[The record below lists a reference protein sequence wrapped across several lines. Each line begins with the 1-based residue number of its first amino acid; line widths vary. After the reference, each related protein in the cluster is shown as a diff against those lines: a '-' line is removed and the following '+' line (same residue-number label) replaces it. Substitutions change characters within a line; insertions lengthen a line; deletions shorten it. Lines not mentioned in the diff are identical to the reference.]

1 MGLMRLLVSLRLTIV
16 LLILVTL
23 LSVAGGVLPQGGSA
37 EMYSQLLPAPV
48 AGAVLLLGLDHAFSS
63 PLFFSAAGLFL
74 INLGACTVRRFTA
87 QRKLRRAKRSAGPDL
102 LHIGILVL
110 AAGGILTAAGR
121 EEHDFLLTPGEEHR
135 IDGEY
140 RIELRD
146 FEYQRYE
153 DGAPKDWISTVRVHR
168 GGELLHEGVEIEV
181 NAPLRLGTYTLYQ
194 VRHARRPVARFSDG
208 KSRELRLIA
217 GHRAEIDGATIQ
229 LAAVPE
235 DAGSEPKEGV
245 FMIRE
250 GMKRTARRLA
260 VGESVLGMELR
271 SIRTVH
277 ISGLQAVRDPGYAV
291 VLVGFIFAGLGLAF
305 TYVGKIVRIRKD
317 N

>member
-1 MGLMRLLVSLRLTIV
+1 MKLLRLLFSLRLAIV
-16 LLILVTL
+16 LLILITL

-37 EMYSQLLPAPV
+37 EMYSRLLPAPV

-63 PLFFSAAGLFL
+63 PLFFAAAGLFL

-87 QRKLRRAKRSAGPDL
+87 QQKLRRAKRSVGPDL

-110 AAGGILTAAGR
+110 AAGGVLTSVGR
-121 EEHDFLLTPGEEHR
+121 EEQDFLLTSGEEHL
-135 IDGEY
+135 IGGEY
-140 RIELRD
+140 RIELSD

-153 DGAPKDWISTVRVHR
+153 DGAPKDWISTVSVHR
-168 GGELLHEGVEIEV
+168 GGELLHERVEIEV
-181 NAPLRLGTYTLYQ
+181 NAPLRLGSYTLYQ
-194 VRHARRPVARFSDG
+194 VRHAMRPVARFSDG
-208 KSRELRLIA
+208 EFRELRLIV
-217 GHRAEIDGATIQ
+217 GHPTEIDGATVQ
-229 LAAVPE
+229 FAAVPE
-235 DAGSEPKEGV
+235 GAGSDPEEGI

-260 VGESVLGMELR
+260 VGESLLGLKLR

-277 ISGLQAVRDPGYAV
+277 ISGLQAVRDPGYTV
-291 VLVGFIFAGLGLAF
+291 VLVGFILASLGLAV
-305 TYVGKIVRIRKD
+305 TYVGKIVRIREE